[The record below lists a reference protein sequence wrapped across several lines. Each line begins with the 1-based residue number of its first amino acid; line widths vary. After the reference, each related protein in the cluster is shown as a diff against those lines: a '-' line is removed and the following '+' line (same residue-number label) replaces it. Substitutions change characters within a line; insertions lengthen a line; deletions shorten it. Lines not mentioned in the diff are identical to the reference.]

1 MSETTKES
9 KIWVEFTSTIKE
21 ILNVKEWNN
30 ANTGKTV
37 YYFRMMLE
45 NWDRVSFG
53 KTSNDAFKVWDTVT
67 YTFYKNDKGEEEAKE
82 VRANSSSN
90 KTNFAKSK
98 FDSNRQHALTN
109 ATTLFAKANLNKN
122 DIDENLINSIL
133 KVADKMV
140 EWLEKK

>member
-9 KIWVEFTSTIKE
+9 KVWVEFTSTIKE
-21 ILNVKEWNN
+21 ILNVKEWKNV
-30 ANTGKTV
+30 NTGKVV

-53 KTSNDAFKVWDTVT
+53 KNSNDAFKVWDTVT

-82 VRANSSSN
+82 VRANSTSN
-90 KTNFAKSK
+90 QTKFAKSK
-98 FDSNRQHALTN
+98 FDSNRQLALTN
-109 ATTLFAKANLNKN
+109 ATTLFAKANLNKSE
-122 DIDENLINSIL
+122 IDENLINSIL

>member
-1 MSETTKES
+1 MSETTKET
-9 KIWVEFTSTIKE
+9 KIWVEFTSTVKE
-21 ILNVKEWNN
+21 ILNVKEWKNV
-30 ANTGKTV
+30 NTGKVV

-53 KTSNDAFKVWDTVT
+53 KNSNYAFKVWDTVT

-90 KTNFAKSK
+90 QTKFAKSK

-122 DIDENLINSIL
+122 DIDESLINNIL

>member
-9 KIWVEFTSTIKE
+9 RIWVEFTSTVKE
-21 ILNVKEWNN
+21 IINIKEWNN
-30 ANTGKTV
+30 VNTGKTV

-82 VRANSSSN
+82 VRASNTN

-122 DIDENLINSIL
+122 DIDENLVNSIL
-133 KVADKMV
+133 KAADKMV